1 MVVSNALLSAI
12 NCKLIGVTKIDL
24 IYMLSLR
31 SRINAA
37 TLGQEMKTF
46 GIDFWVLVNLSAV
59 RILLSFFSTQS
70 FLKQLSN
77 VISTKTIFWA
87 QSLRGRGVSLQIG

>member
-12 NCKLIGVTKIDL
+12 NSKLIAVTEIHL
-24 IYMLSLR
+24 IHELPLR
-31 SRINAA
+31 SRINTA

-46 GIDFWVLVNLSAV
+46 RIDFRVLMNLSAIRV
-59 RILLSFFSTQS
+59 LLSFFTAQS
-70 FLKQLSN
+70 FLKHLSN

-87 QSLRGRGVSLQIG
+87 QPLR

>member
-1 MVVSNALLSAI
+1 MVVSNALFSSI
-12 NCKLIGVTKIDL
+12 NSKLIGVTKIDL
-24 IYMLSLR
+24 IHMLSLR

-46 GIDFWVLVNLSAV
+46 GVDFWILVNLSAV

-70 FLKQLSN
+70 FL
-77 VISTKTIFWA
+77 
-87 QSLRGRGVSLQIG
+87 

>member
-1 MVVSNALLSAI
+1 MVSNALLPAI
-12 NCKLIGVTKIDL
+12 DIKLIGVTKIDL
-24 IYMLSLR
+24 SNMLPLR

-37 TLGQEMKTF
+37 TLGQEMKGF
-46 GIDFWVLVNLSAV
+46 GVDFRVLMNLSTI

-77 VISTKTIFWA
+77 VVSTKTIFWA
-87 QSLRGRGVSLQIG
+87 QSLW